1 MYVTEFL
8 HKYKK
13 DLQTRIDDIS
23 ISLTSGSASDIGHYK
38 AMVGEIQGLTY
49 ALEHIQTL
57 LKKVDDESDSTWL
70 RSSTKERKEKS
81 RRRSKK
87 IKINW
92 ENTTTHREENIS

>member
-49 ALEHIQTL
+49 ALEQIQTL
-57 LKKVDDESDSTWL
+57 LKKVDDESD
-70 RSSTKERKEKS
+70 
-81 RRRSKK
+81 
-87 IKINW
+87 
-92 ENTTTHREENIS
+92 NT

>member
-1 MYVTEFL
+1 MYIADFL

-13 DLQTRIDDIS
+13 DLTNRIDDIS

-57 LKKVDDESDSTWL
+57 LKKVDDESDST
-70 RSSTKERKEKS
+70 
-81 RRRSKK
+81 
-87 IKINW
+87 
-92 ENTTTHREENIS
+92 

>member
-1 MYVTEFL
+1 MYIADFL

-13 DLQTRIDDIS
+13 DLTTRVDDIS

-57 LKKVDDESDSTWL
+57 LKKVDDESDSTRI
-70 RSSTKERKEKS
+70 RSSTTDR
-81 RRRSKK
+81 
-87 IKINW
+87 
-92 ENTTTHREENIS
+92 